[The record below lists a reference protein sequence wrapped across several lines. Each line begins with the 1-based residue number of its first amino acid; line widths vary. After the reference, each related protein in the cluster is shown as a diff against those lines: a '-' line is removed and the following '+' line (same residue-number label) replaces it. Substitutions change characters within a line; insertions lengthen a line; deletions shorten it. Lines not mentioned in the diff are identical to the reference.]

1 MQRSLTHPNPI
12 SSQCRDDGQNVRMS
26 LSGRKKNYD
35 VVTSSMS
42 RSASAEG
49 LKEEAVTKFDL
60 TVSLLPYS
68 PSRKREMIECPG
80 IDKSRSLVGI
90 QSGQIAINPS

>member
-12 SSQCRDDGQNVRMS
+12 SSQCRADGQNVRMS

-42 RSASAEG
+42 RSTSAEG
-49 LKEEAVTKFDL
+49 LQEEAVTKFD
-60 TVSLLPYS
+60 SLLAFPHTDPLES
-68 PSRKREMIECPG
+68 AR
-80 IDKSRSLVGI
+80 
-90 QSGQIAINPS
+90 